1 MQIKTIKV
9 GSLQT
14 NCYVIVDE
22 KSKEAVI
29 IDPGDEAEK
38 ILPEIDGLNI
48 CYIVI
53 THGHYDHIQAVGV
66 VKKQTKAKIL
76 MNAKAAY
83 GLKPDQTIKDN
94 DEISFGSIVLKVIET
109 PGHCP
114 GAICLY
120 TDKQLFSGD
129 TLFHSTYGRVD
140 LPGSSPQA
148 MAASLRRLATLPD
161 ETKVFPGHGWST
173 TIGEEKKRGTLG

>member
-9 GSLQT
+9 GELQT
-14 NCYVIVDE
+14 NCYILIDE
-22 KSKEAVI
+22 QSNQAVI

-38 ILPEIDGLNI
+38 ILPEIKELSI
-48 CYIVI
+48 RYIII
-53 THGHYDHIQAVGV
+53 THGHYDHIQAVGF
-66 VKKQTKAKIL
+66 VKNQTKAEVL

-83 GLKPDQTIKDN
+83 GLKPDLTVKDG
-94 DEISFGSIVLKVIET
+94 DEISFGKIVLKVIET
-109 PGHCP
+109 PGHSP

-120 TDKQLFSGD
+120 TDKHLFSGD

-148 MAASLRRLATLPD
+148 MAASLKRLATLPD